1 MLYIAME
8 NTKLPKKEEI
18 IDLIEGMGEA
28 IHDIH
33 IVMHLW
39 GGKVV
44 QLVSCQSRQNWI
56 VPIKACQTLDTMG
69 RLQKQWLS

>member
-8 NTKLPKKEEI
+8 NTKLPKKEEK

-33 IVMHLW
+33 IVMHL
-39 GGKVV
+39 
-44 QLVSCQSRQNWI
+44 
-56 VPIKACQTLDTMG
+56 
-69 RLQKQWLS
+69 